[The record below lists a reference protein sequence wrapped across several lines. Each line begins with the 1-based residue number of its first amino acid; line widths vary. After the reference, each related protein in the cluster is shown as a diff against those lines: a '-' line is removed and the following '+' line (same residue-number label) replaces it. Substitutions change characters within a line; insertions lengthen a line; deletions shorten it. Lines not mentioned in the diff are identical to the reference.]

1 MDYNKNKNRQLS
13 YKYMVEELNNIKMNE
28 LEIGYKM
35 QKILIPELT
44 EIQTEIMN
52 LFGLKIENMIKT

>member
-1 MDYNKNKNRQLS
+1 MLD
-13 YKYMVEELNNIKMNE
+13 ELNNIKMNK
-28 LEIGYKM
+28 LEIGYKIK
-35 QKILIPELT
+35 KILIPELT